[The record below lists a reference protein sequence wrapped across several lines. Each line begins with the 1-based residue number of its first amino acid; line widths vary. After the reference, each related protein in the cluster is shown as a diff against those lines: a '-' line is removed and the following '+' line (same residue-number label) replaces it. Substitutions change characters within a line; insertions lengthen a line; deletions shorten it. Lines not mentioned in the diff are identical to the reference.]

1 MNEQVEFQ
9 SESQLDKTRLAASIM
24 RDIRRNP
31 EVNPFNWD
39 FEFRL
44 AQALAA
50 EGLI

>member
-1 MNEQVEFQ
+1 MNEQVESQ
-9 SESQLDKTRLAASIM
+9 TESRLDKTRLAASIM
-24 RDIRRNP
+24 RDMRSKP